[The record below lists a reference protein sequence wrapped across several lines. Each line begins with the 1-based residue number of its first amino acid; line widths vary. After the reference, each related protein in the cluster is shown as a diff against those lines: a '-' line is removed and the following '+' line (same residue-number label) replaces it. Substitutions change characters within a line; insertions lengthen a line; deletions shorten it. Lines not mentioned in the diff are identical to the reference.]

1 MNFIKKTLALGAVLM
16 SFMAV
21 GSQAMAKE
29 YTVKMVTN
37 LEADQVYYFEP
48 AEITIQPG
56 DTIKW
61 VNVQEDMHNAVADA
75 VPKGAEFFESPMLE
89 EEGASWSYTF
99 NTAGTYSY
107 HCHPHAAAGMK
118 GIITVGAPSAPEEM
132 QGGAHNHDH
141 GAHGHGSHGDDSASN
156 TKSAMGTG
164 VIHSVSRLNR
174 KVNLTHDPI
183 PALKWPE
190 MTMDL
195 DVAEGVDLK
204 ALAPEEKVKFRIELG
219 DDKVYRITKIM
230 KSDGQHDPK
239 QCKPGMDCPMHEG
252 MKHGGDNEDGHGGHD
267 H

>member
-1 MNFIKKTLALGAVLM
+1 MNFIKKTLALGTILV
-16 SFMAV
+16 SFLAV

-89 EEGASWSYTF
+89 EEDASWSYTF
-99 NTAGTYSY
+99 KKAGTYSY

-132 QGGAHNHDH
+132 QGGAHGEHDH
-141 GAHGHGSHGDDSASN
+141 GAANNGSDHA
-156 TKSAMGTG
+156 KS
-164 VIHSVSRLNR
+164 
-174 KVNLTHDPI
+174 
-183 PALKWPE
+183 
-190 MTMDL
+190 
-195 DVAEGVDLK
+195 
-204 ALAPEEKVKFRIELG
+204 
-219 DDKVYRITKIM
+219 
-230 KSDGQHDPK
+230 Q
-239 QCKPGMDCPMHEG
+239 QCKAGMDCPMHED
-252 MKHGGDNEDGHGGHD
+252 MKHGGDHGDAQGGH

>member
-37 LEADQVYYFEP
+37 LDAEQVYYFEP

-118 GIITVGAPSAPEEM
+118 GIITVGAPPRGKRCRA
-132 QGGAHNHDH
+132 
-141 GAHGHGSHGDDSASN
+141 
-156 TKSAMGTG
+156 
-164 VIHSVSRLNR
+164 
-174 KVNLTHDPI
+174 
-183 PALKWPE
+183 ALII
-190 MTMDL
+190 MTM
-195 DVAEGVDLK
+195 ARMATAAMAMIPRGIPK
-204 ALAPEEKVKFRIELG
+204 ALWEQALFTASAVLTAR
-219 DDKVYRITKIM
+219 
-230 KSDGQHDPK
+230 
-239 QCKPGMDCPMHEG
+239 
-252 MKHGGDNEDGHGGHD
+252 
-267 H
+267 